1 MGIVEDNPVLS
12 LTLAFMAVSLMWS
25 HLLERINFVRKSNLK
40 YQFLDLLA
48 SFIYYGPDIGVKASL
63 SLDNPSTDVLER
75 RLKGHEYLHSK
86 LGGGDKLNIRGQDLS
101 SKLVDCRFALAKVL
115 MPVLRELEFSPAKRN
130 FVTEVTT
137 DKGMHHVT
145 VDTGDEKTEP
155 LLYCGGDAVYTL
167 GDKDFHAPIQKEIT
181 RRMELEKGESTLR
194 FAPIALNTE
203 LEKNANMIL
212 NMTGMDQ
219 VSMKNVM
226 LSTVLFDF
234 GI

>member
-1 MGIVEDNPVLS
+1 MGFLEDNPVLS

-40 YQFLDLLA
+40 YQFLDFLA

-63 SLDNPSTDVLER
+63 SLDDPSADVLER
-75 RLKGHEYLHSK
+75 RLKGHKYLHSK
-86 LGGGDKLNIRGQDLS
+86 LGGGDKLNTRGQDLS

-137 DKGMHHVT
+137 DKGMHQVT
-145 VDTGDEKTEP
+145 VDTGDEITEP
-155 LLYCGGDAVYTL
+155 LLYCGSDAVYTL
-167 GDKDFHAPIQKEIT
+167 GDKNFHAPIQKEIT
-181 RRMELEKGESTLR
+181 RRMELKKGESTLR

-219 VSMKNVM
+219 VRMKNVM